1 MRVRGIIYGVSIDA
15 QRTKFR
21 RRVAVAVAVTLPL
34 AVIAT
39 GVARADE
46 PPARSIALDAAG
58 GVL

>member
-1 MRVRGIIYGVSIDA
+1 VRVRGIIYGVSVDA
-15 QRTKFR
+15 QRTKSR
-21 RRVAVAVAVTLPL
+21 RRVAVAVAVTMPL

-46 PPARSIALDAAG
+46 PAARSIALDAAG